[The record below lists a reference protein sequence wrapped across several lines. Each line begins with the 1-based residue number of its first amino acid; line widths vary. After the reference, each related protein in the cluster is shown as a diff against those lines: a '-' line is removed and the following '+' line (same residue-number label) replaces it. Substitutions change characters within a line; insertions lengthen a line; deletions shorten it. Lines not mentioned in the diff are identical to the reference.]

1 MVLITYSQKS
11 FHMDNILQRE
21 LVKMRDQ
28 VLIHNDMGIIL
39 IDGRPGSGKST
50 LAAQIAFV
58 LTEGK
63 FTVDYESFNQ
73 KQTFDIMK
81 KMQEGDCCIID
92 ESFDVIN
99 KRTSQ
104 TSANMLTIN
113 MLQQMRSRKVFILIL
128 LPSFYDLDK
137 NVSLWLASALLH
149 CYRSPEPLGRRGQ
162 YVAYNIK
169 GIQRLWLYG
178 RQSYSYSLKIVKPN
192 FRARFTKYFPIDYR
206 KYENMKRKA
215 LTEEPKEKTETNR
228 YYQQRN
234 ILIKELKDNG
244 VSVPDISKKIGL
256 RDRSIYDALKTVTS
270 PQSQ

>member
-1 MVLITYSQKS
+1 MDDVL
-11 FHMDNILQRE
+11 HRE
-21 LVKMRDQ
+21 LDKMKDQ

-50 LAAQIAFV
+50 LAAQIACF
-58 LTEGK
+58 LTDGK
-63 FTVDYESFNQ
+63 FSIDYESFNQ
-73 KQTFDIMK
+73 KQTFNIMK
-81 KMQEGDCCIID
+81 KMVEGDCCIID

-104 TSANMLTIN
+104 TSSNMLTIN

-162 YVAYNIK
+162 YVAYNIE
-169 GIQRLWLYG
+169 GIQKLWLYG
-178 RQSYSYSLKIVKPN
+178 RQSYSYSLKIAQPN
-192 FRARFTKYFPIDYR
+192 FRARFTKYFPISS
-206 KYENMKRKA
+206 KQYEEKKRIS
-215 LTEEPKEKTETNR
+215 LTEKPKEETESNK

-234 ILIKELKDNG
+234 ILIKELKDSG
-244 VSVPDISKKIGL
+244 MAVTDISKKVGL
-256 RDRSIYDALKTVTS
+256 RERSIYDALKKVTL
-270 PQSQ
+270 

>member
-1 MVLITYSQKS
+1 
-11 FHMDNILQRE
+11 MDDRMYRE
-21 LVKMRDQ
+21 LKKMKDQ
-28 VLIHNDMGIIL
+28 VLIHNDMGVIL

-50 LAAQIAFV
+50 LAGQVAYF
-58 LTEGK
+58 LTDGK
-63 FTVDYESFNQ
+63 FNVNYESFNQ

-81 KMQEGDCCIID
+81 KMKEGDCCIID

-99 KRTSQ
+99 KRTAQ

-162 YVAYNIK
+162 YVAYNID

-178 RQSYSYSLKIVKPN
+178 RQSYSYSLKIVQPN
-192 FRARFTKYFPIDYR
+192 FRARFTKYFPIDIK
-206 KYENMKRKA
+206 KYEYKKRKS
-215 LTEEPKEKTETNR
+215 LTEKPKEETENSK
-228 YYQQRN
+228 YYKQRN
-234 ILIKELKDNG
+234 ILIRVLKESG
-244 VSVPDISKKIGL
+244 MAVSDIAIKLNMKE
-256 RDRSIYDALKTVTS
+256 RSIYDALKK
-270 PQSQ
+270 